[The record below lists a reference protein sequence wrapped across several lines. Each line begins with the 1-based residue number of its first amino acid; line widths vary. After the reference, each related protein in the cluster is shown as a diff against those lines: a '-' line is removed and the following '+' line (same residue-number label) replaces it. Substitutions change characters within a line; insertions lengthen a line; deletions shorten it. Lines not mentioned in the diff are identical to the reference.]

1 LLATERDAGL
11 VAETALMRAE
21 GCVEGG
27 TGVTGPHHPAGVLF
41 RVGQVI
47 RHKRYGYKGVIS
59 GWDRKFN
66 ATQEW
71 QVMMRVRGGV
81 GNRE

>member
-1 LLATERDAGL
+1 MRDEEMREENAL
-11 VAETALMRAE
+11 REAEH

-27 TGVTGPHHPAGVLF
+27 TGVTTSRHPAEVLF

-47 RHKRYGYKGVIS
+47 RHKRYGYIGVIS
-59 GWDRKFN
+59 GWDPECN

-71 QVMMRVRGGV
+71 QDMMRVRGGKGGTRV
-81 GNRE
+81 KG